1 MLSPGPSYISSRSA
15 DVILSDVRPIK
26 LAYEALQAVN
36 VLLDEL
42 LYTILNEAQSLAT
55 DKLKASLL
63 KVIPTNLGKEALL
76 EAEVELKAYLE
87 RNTSSSTSGSRAGG
101 PFSLQWAFELL
112 RLKCEAYST
121 MNDSDE
127 DGEAER
133 RLSERMKGSNMSPPH
148 PSEVAPAALYLTAIL
163 ESICEHVLG
172 NISSVA
178 ARDSSRTVATSQDIF
193 TALCEDDAFYGTFK
207 TLKVYEQIEQLSKA
221 PRPRRSKSFSRGS
234 DRAGTP
240 TSRTQSATQAELA
253 ALRDGASTPARTRM
267 SMESLRSNSTAMAA
281 APVESRTSMERGK
294 SIRKKFMTHSRSS
307 SEKEADS
314 RNSMSESARSR
325 ASGEFEEDEE
335 LAHEFDELMRSGS
348 TVKVSLTPDR
358 LRTMEVFNRERT
370 QRAKQTR
377 EPESQISDK
386 PAGTEGDA
394 HALPSERPRAPA
406 SAARPLPRRVDS
418 IVEDEEEFTQ
428 ASSTT
433 ITSATV
439 VTTEPPRMRQASK
452 SFTSSSAP
460 SSAAARYRSISISD
474 SPHPRHESR
483 RSQDR
488 LPNGMP
494 ANLTAI
500 NTQKP
505 SRQPSKSNPTGMPTR
520 TKKVARHRESL
531 DLDDVMNGS
540 GEEGEEEEVPIPSL
554 PPPPPRTPS
563 RTASAAPTPISP
575 AKPQSPHVSA
585 SARELIA
592 FLDEGP
598 PEEPE
603 SQRNSVANASVI
615 SFESSKTART
625 GKLSR
630 MMSKLTIGNGG
641 SQERLNGRYGDDP
654 PKTPRSLGRKPSTN
668 FGPPTAFKSSLSS
681 KRSFPNVVVSP
692 PRVAPHHGDG
702 TQTPTPPQSISSS
715 TRMVSPSP
723 TNSTAPLNPRT
734 VSVAS
739 STSDESHALS
749 PLRNGSVRKT
759 WDDHGSEVSMSRNG
773 SVNSQSQG
781 SRVSHRLQVVNGDMR
796 EDEHGPLTVKTNG
809 HVPIISPV
817 PRSND
822 DRVVSPS
829 TPRRSPIP
837 RKPPPSPNPQE
848 NGHAPA
854 KDPSQRSRKPSTS
867 PAPAPG
873 IAASEVADLRQYL
886 SKAQTADECRLLVDM
901 FFASHGFPAKALS
914 DDEVPSLPE
923 LPLFMSLSEL
933 ESSYVELFLSG
944 DSIGFP
950 SLADETSS
958 DGSSASSR
966 DFLSPS
972 SEPNASPAPFLET
985 VQE

>member
-127 DGEAER
+127 DGDAER

-163 ESICEHVLG
+163 EYAH
-172 NISSVA
+172 
-178 ARDSSRTVATSQDIF
+178 
-193 TALCEDDAFYGTFK
+193 
-207 TLKVYEQIEQLSKA
+207 
-221 PRPRRSKSFSRGS
+221 
-234 DRAGTP
+234 
-240 TSRTQSATQAELA
+240 
-253 ALRDGASTPARTRM
+253 
-267 SMESLRSNSTAMAA
+267 SLF
-281 APVESRTSMERGK
+281 V
-294 SIRKKFMTHSRSS
+294 F
-307 SEKEADS
+307 
-314 RNSMSESARSR
+314 R
-325 ASGEFEEDEE
+325 ASLICSHGAEGLYATRAPWRAQERALIAVLRQEDEE

-500 NTQKP
+500 DTQKP